1 MIVVLI
7 LLAIPAL
14 SLLFLQN
21 RQVQTRLSQY
31 LAERLS
37 EELQS
42 SISLSSVSYSFL
54 RRVQVR
60 DLYIEDLHGDTL
72 LYSGLT
78 KIRIRQFRPEQKGI
92 TIRKITME
100 DVFVNLEMD
109 SSDVVNITFITD
121 RLKKPHVAPEMKFR
135 IYIGTIDLV
144 NARFSFS
151 KMVRPPPRSP
161 WDLNNF
167 HLSDLDIKVEDLES
181 SRGSVTMDVVKLSG
195 TERSG
200 MDIQR
205 INTWLTINRQQLHFN
220 DLIVETEGSQ
230 LDIPNLEFDFKG
242 FDKFKMFSREV
253 DLFFSSD
260 HSLLGM
266 EDLSYFVPQTGKM
279 LDHMTID
286 GMVIGRLSDLKGDD
300 LVLTFDDLS
309 SLDFD
314 FMVIG
319 LPDFNNTFLDFRFK
333 RLNTSVLSLSDIL
346 GSPGD
351 TTDQFLYPWINLG
364 NLDFTGHFTGYPDH
378 FVASGLLA
386 TDMGQMVMDLSFEPD
401 NIRGV
406 DFLGR
411 LRTNDFR
418 LGEFLSQEKYLDQ
431 IDMDVFADGN
441 IYKDQ
446 IRARLEG
453 TIDSLELND
462 YAYSNITLNGSF
474 TNKTFDGGFSISDP
488 NIKMDFQGR
497 IDFSGEVPEHRFTA
511 DVARVRPYYLNLTR
525 GDPSY
530 FASFLIETDMSGR
543 TLDELNGEL
552 KLINSLFETNDAQIQ
567 LYDVTL
573 TTRNTPEASLIQ
585 VRSDLLGADITGQY
599 RLTALPGS
607 FRNLADRYLNIIPNS
622 EPYRDTSN
630 YFVFDIDVRHVAPLL
645 DFFIPALQVGDG
657 SRISGTYDPGNS
669 DTRLLAHFPT
679 LEMAGNTW
687 HNVVTRA
694 RAVEGI
700 SESVFT
706 CDSMTF
712 GESYSLENQEFSL
725 VTSRDTAL
733 LEIHWDNGVTP
744 SYRGK
749 ISMSGSFQPDSVPD
763 RGFAISLE
771 PGVTVIHDVVW
782 DINSAEILIKKG
794 LFSVDSFEAISTDK
808 RILANGAIS
817 SAEDRDFH
825 LLVENLKMAGM
836 TNLVRANLDLDGNVS
851 GYINYRRRA
860 GTPVVI
866 TNLEVDSLYVNRQFL
881 GKTGLDASWDESENS
896 VRIRLISEVENVRIV
911 EASGDY
917 GLDNKS
923 LDFDIRFN
931 RFELASLNP
940 YTGRVAN
947 DLAGTAFIYLTLDG
961 TVKAPELN
969 GTIAFQDGAATFGY
983 LNTRYTFTDQIRVY
997 RNNFYLED
1005 FLVEDPYGNLAH
1017 INGSLAN
1024 TYLRDFYIS
1033 LNINAENLQCM
1044 NTRSQDNQDF
1054 YGTIYAT
1061 GLVDINGAPDNI
1073 RLNINASTERNTRLF
1088 LPLYT
1093 ASEVVTSDFLTF
1105 KREKET
1111 VAVPAPDQER
1121 KIRGIQLDLTVAVT
1135 NDAVVQL
1142 IFDPKVGD
1150 IIETSG
1156 NGDLRIMLD
1165 PSNGFRMFGDIV
1177 LDKGDYLFTLQNVI
1191 NKRFNIKP
1199 GGKIDFNGSPLDAT
1213 IDLEA
1218 IYTTRAAPYNLYPDI
1233 DETRESLKKRIPV
1246 ECHLILQDELR
1257 SPSISMGIHMPTAD
1271 AETRNLLENATSTD
1285 EELMRQFLSLLV
1297 INNFYSATGYGGQE
1311 AGATG
1316 YIAGVTA
1323 SELLSN
1329 QLSNWL
1335 SQISDDFD
1343 IGVNYRPGDQIT
1355 SDEMEVALSTQL
1367 LDDRIII
1374 SGNLDMGGQETNPSS
1389 DASSN
1394 PYIMGDFDVE
1404 FRVTDNV
1411 SIIAFNRARDELLFE
1426 TGPYKQGVGI
1436 SYREEFDNLGQLIY
1450 RYKEGLTNRKKRKKK
1465 STEPELGE

>member
-1 MIVVLI
+1 MIIILV
-7 LLAIPAL
+7 LLAVPAL

-21 RQVQTRLSQY
+21 RQVQTRLSKY

-42 SISLSSVSYSFL
+42 TISLSSVSYSFL
-54 RRVQVR
+54 RRIQVR

-72 LYSGLT
+72 LYAGLT
-78 KIRIRQFRPEQKGI
+78 KIRIRQFRPEQKGM
-92 TIRKITME
+92 TIRKISLE
-100 DVFVNLEMD
+100 DVFVNLVID
-109 SSDVVNITFITD
+109 SSNVVNITYITD
-121 RLKKPHVAPEMKFR
+121 RLKKPHVPPEMKSR
-135 IYIGTIDLV
+135 VYVGSIDLV
-144 NARFSFS
+144 DARFSFS
-151 KMVRPPPRSP
+151 QMVRPPPRSP

-167 HLSDLDIKVEDLES
+167 RLNDLDITVEDLEIS
-181 SRGSVTMDVVKLSG
+181 QGGVTMDVVKLSG
-195 TERSG
+195 TESSG
-200 MDIQR
+200 MDIR
-205 INTWLTINRQQLHFN
+205 KISTWLSINRRQLHFN
-220 DLIVETEGSQ
+220 DLVVETEGSH
-230 LDIPNLEFDFKG
+230 LDIPNLEFDFES
-242 FDKFKMFSREV
+242 FDRFKWFSREV
-253 DLFFSSD
+253 DLFFASN
-260 HSLLGM
+260 HSELKM
-266 EDLSYFVPQTGKM
+266 EDLSYFVPQADKM

-286 GMVIGRLSDLKGDD
+286 GMVTGKLSDLKGDD
-300 LVLTFDDLS
+300 LVLTFDDRS

-319 LPDFNNTFLDFRFK
+319 LPDISNTFLDFSFK
-333 RLNTSVLSLSDIL
+333 KLNTSVLSLSDIL
-346 GSPGD
+346 VSPGD
-351 TTDQFLYPWINLG
+351 STGQFLYPWINLG
-364 NLDFTGHFTGYPDH
+364 NLDFTGQFTGYPDH
-378 FVASGLLA
+378 FVASGLLS
-386 TDMGQMVMDLSFEPD
+386 TNMGRMVMDLSFEPD
-401 NIRGV
+401 NIRGI
-406 DFLGR
+406 DFRGR

-418 LGEFLSQEKYLDQ
+418 LGEFLNQEKYLDR
-431 IDMDVFADGN
+431 IDMNVFTDGN
-441 IYKDQ
+441 LYKDQ

-474 TNKTFDGGFSISDP
+474 TNNTFDGGFSISDP

-497 IDFSGEVPEHRFTA
+497 TDFSGEVPEHRFTA
-511 DVARVRPYYLNLTR
+511 DVARVRPYYLNLTK

-530 FASFLIETDMSGR
+530 FASFLIETDMTGS

-585 VRSDLLGADITGQY
+585 VRSDLMDADITGQY
-599 RLTALPGS
+599 RLSSLPGS
-607 FRNLADRYLNIIPNS
+607 FRNLADHYLNIIPDS

-630 YFVFDIDVRHVAPLL
+630 YFVFDIDVKHVDPLL
-645 DFFIPALQVGDG
+645 DFFLPALQVGDG
-657 SRISGTYDPGNS
+657 SRVSGTYDPGHS
-669 DTRLLAHFPT
+669 DTRLQAHFPT

-687 HNVVTRA
+687 HNVITRA
-694 RAVEGI
+694 RAVEDI
-700 SESVFT
+700 SESVFA

-725 VTSRDTAL
+725 ATSRDTAL
-733 LEIHWDNGVTP
+733 LKISWDNGITP

-771 PGVTVIHDVVW
+771 PGVTVIHDMVW
-782 DINSAEILIKKG
+782 DIHSAEMLIKKG
-794 LFSVDSFEAISTDK
+794 FFSVDSFEAVSTDK
-808 RILANGAIS
+808 RILAHGTVS
-817 SAEDRDFH
+817 SAEDQEFH
-825 LLVENLKMAGM
+825 LLVQNLNMAGL

-851 GYINYRRRA
+851 GNINYQRRA
-860 GTPVVI
+860 GIPMVI
-866 TNLEVDSLYVNRQFL
+866 TDLQADSLYLNRQFL
-881 GKTGLDASWDESENS
+881 GKTGLDASWDESESS
-896 VRIRLISEVENVRIV
+896 VRIRLISEVDNVRIL

-917 GLDNKS
+917 GLGNQS

-940 YTGRVAN
+940 YTGSIAN
-947 DLAGTAFIYLTLDG
+947 DLAGTAFLYLTLDG
-961 TVKAPELN
+961 TLKAPELN

-983 LNTRYTFTDQIRVY
+983 LNTRYTFSDQVRVY
-997 RNNFYLED
+997 RNNLYLED
-1005 FLVEDPYGNLAH
+1005 FLVEDPNGNIAH
-1017 INGSLAN
+1017 VNGSVAN
-1024 TYLRDFYIS
+1024 TYLKDFYIS
-1033 LNINAENLQCM
+1033 LNLNAEKVQCM
-1044 NTRSQDNQDF
+1044 NTRSMDNEDF

-1061 GLVDINGAPDNI
+1061 GQVDISGPPDNI
-1073 RLNINASTERNTRLF
+1073 RLNINASTERNTTLF
-1088 LPLYT
+1088 LPLYN

-1105 KREKET
+1105 KREKEIA
-1111 VAVPAPDQER
+1111 VADVREQDK
-1121 KIRGIQLDLTVAVT
+1121 KIKGLQLDLNVAVT

-1156 NGDLRIMLD
+1156 NGDLRIMMD
-1165 PSNGFRMFGDIV
+1165 PTNGFRIFGDVV
-1177 LDKGDYLFTLQNVI
+1177 LEKGDYLFTLQNVI

-1218 IYTTRAAPYNLYPDI
+1218 IYTTRAAPYNLYPD
-1233 DETRESLKKRIPV
+1233 ETRESLKKRIPV

-1257 SPSISMGIHMPTAD
+1257 SPSISMGIYMPTAD
-1271 AETRNLLENATSTD
+1271 AGTRNLLENAISTD

-1297 INNFYSATGYGGQE
+1297 INNFYSSTGYGAQE
-1311 AGATG
+1311 AGAPG

-1374 SGNLDMGGQETNPSS
+1374 SGNLDMGGQETNPST
-1389 DASSN
+1389 DASNN
-1394 PYIMGDFDVE
+1394 PNIMGDFDVE

-1426 TGPYKQGVGI
+1426 TAPYKQGIGI
-1436 SYREEFDNLGQLIY
+1436 SYRKEFDNFSQLLN
-1450 RYKEGLTNRKKRKKK
+1450 RYKEGLTNRKKNKKK
-1465 STEPELGE
+1465 SREPELDE